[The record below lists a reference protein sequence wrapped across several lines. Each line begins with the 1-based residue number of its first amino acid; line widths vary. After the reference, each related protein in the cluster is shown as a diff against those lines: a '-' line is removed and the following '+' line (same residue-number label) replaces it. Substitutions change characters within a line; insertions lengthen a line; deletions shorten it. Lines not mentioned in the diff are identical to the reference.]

1 MATPNSNSKL
11 NIANLIWPIVYMA
24 ALIVLPIL
32 RNVFAHSLPHYIL
45 YPLDN
50 MPLSV
55 LWFGALG
62 GLLLSLYHLFVNRD
76 WQSPFNLW
84 HVFSGLL
91 GAVYGLISYLIVI
104 VIINST
110 TISNNF
116 NHNSLA
122 YDLIAF
128 LFGFSQMAFQG
139 LLRRVTGLIFGAGR
153 DEA

>member
-1 MATPNSNSKL
+1 MATPSNNSKL
-11 NIANLIWPIVYMA
+11 NIANLIWPVVYMA
-24 ALIVLPIL
+24 LLIVLPIL
-32 RNVFAHSLPHYIL
+32 RNVFGSSLPHYIL
-45 YPLDN
+45 YPLYN

-62 GLLLSLYHLFVNRD
+62 GLLVSMYQLFVNRE

-91 GAVYGLISYLIVI
+91 GAAYGLISYLIVI

-110 TISNNF
+110 TINNNF

-128 LFGFSQMAFQG
+128 LFGFSQLAFQG
-139 LLRRVTGLIFGAGR
+139 LLRRVTSLVFGAGR
-153 DEA
+153 EEA